1 VTNRK
6 KSIKLIQF
14 TIFLVALFLFYNT
27 YQNKNESIK
36 NPIKVESKINSD
48 TNSFNNVTYSGFD
61 LNGNRYTLQA
71 EIAEFKTETPELI
84 NMKKV
89 IANFY
94 LKDNSLL
101 KVVSNEG
108 LYNNET
114 FDMSFKED
122 VKASYLKNVMLSD
135 QLNYSSS
142 SGNLLA
148 SGNVRGES
156 VEKGKFFADSVKYNL
171 TNKIL
176 DFSMFGNNRVKVKI
190 EDK

>member
-1 VTNRK
+1 MTNRK

>member
-1 VTNRK
+1 MTNRK

-176 DFSMFGNNRVKVKI
+176 DFSMFGKKQINIKLK
-190 EDK
+190 K

>member
-1 VTNRK
+1 MTNRK

-122 VKASYLKNVMLSD
+122 VKASYLKNVMLSG

-156 VEKGKFFADSVKYNL
+156 VEKGKFFADSVKYNH
-171 TNKIL
+171 TKKIL

>member
-1 VTNRK
+1 MTNRK

-156 VEKGKFFADSVKYNL
+156 VEKGEFFADKVKYHITKKTL
-171 TNKIL
+171 E
-176 DFSMFGNNRVKVKI
+176 FSMFGSKQVNIKLKN
-190 EDK
+190 

>member
-1 VTNRK
+1 MTNRK

-156 VEKGKFFADSVKYNL
+156 VEKGKFFADNVEYDL
-171 TNKIL
+171 TNKML
-176 DFSMFGNNRVKVKI
+176 DLSMLGNKQVNLKLK
-190 EDK
+190 K

>member
-1 VTNRK
+1 MTNRK

-156 VEKGKFFADSVKYNL
+156 VEKGEFFADNVEYHITKKTL
-171 TNKIL
+171 E
-176 DFSMFGNNRVKVKI
+176 FSMFGSKQVNIKLKN
-190 EDK
+190 